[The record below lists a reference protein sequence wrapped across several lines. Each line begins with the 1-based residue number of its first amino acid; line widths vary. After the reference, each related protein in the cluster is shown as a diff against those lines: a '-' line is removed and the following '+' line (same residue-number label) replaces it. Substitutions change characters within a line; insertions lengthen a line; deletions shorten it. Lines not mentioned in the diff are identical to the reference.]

1 MSAWGGGMPGGG
13 QGFGNHMM
21 NPGTGP
27 KLNQSDFGAP
37 SELGTQAGPA
47 QPGPAAPPPPPQGGY
62 APFGGGGA
70 QYNGPGQ
77 ASTFQPPPM
86 PQNEMMGQVN
96 TAAAGVGG
104 STGGGG
110 GVQSQPFGGGA
121 QMPVRPTGPFG
132 PTMQRPMG
140 DAGGMGQRPAP
151 QSMARPM
158 MGQPGQ
164 YPQQQRQ
171 MGPPPSSILA
181 RMRGQSPS
189 TGGPPP
195 NGMSPREAMNPQM
208 QAQQQAG
215 QMAMQQRGGAPL
227 PSFTGGSSPEA
238 PPPGAGMA
246 GGSQQQPGAGMARGA
261 GISGPAQTDW
271 TDPKYAAHFPGQ

>member
-21 NPGTGP
+21 TPGSGP
-27 KLNQSDFGAP
+27 RINQSDFGG
-37 SELGTQAGPA
+37 ELGTQAGPA
-47 QPGPAAPPPPPQGGY
+47 QPGPAAPPGPPPGGY
-62 APFGGGGA
+62 QPFGGGGA

-77 ASTFQPPPM
+77 AFQPPPM

-96 TAAAGVGG
+96 PAVAGVGG

-140 DAGGMGQRPAP
+140 DAQSMGQRPAP
-151 QSMARPM
+151 QSMARP

-195 NGMSPREAMNPQM
+195 DGVSPRAAINPQM
-208 QAQQQAG
+208 QSQQQAG
-215 QMAMQQRGGAPL
+215 QYAMQQRGGAPL
-227 PSFTGGSSPEA
+227 PSLTGGSSPEA

-246 GGSQQQPGAGMARGA
+246 GGA
-261 GISGPAQTDW
+261 PAAAPIDW